1 MTGGVN
7 KLLPTLVIGGYLG
20 AGKTTL
26 VNQMLRDA
34 QGQRIAVL
42 VNDFGDINIDAD
54 LIQGQSGDVLELSGG
69 CVCCSF
75 GADLVGSLTAVS
87 QRSPT
92 LDLVLIETS
101 GVALPGAVAR
111 SARLVPGLNVL
122 GVLTVLDASSI
133 KDRAN
138 DRYVGSTVMQQIT
151 DANLLLLNKMDLL
164 TPFEVAQTQVW
175 LTGLKAAAPVVT
187 SAQGF
192 LSPDFWLIREES
204 EPQKNRSWPQTPRFT
219 PVEQANKDAL
229 SQFESRSLRWQAA
242 QNVKLIQSKLDA
254 CPQILRAKGRIRDS
268 DGAVWVLQKVGS
280 MSTVLRC
287 ESPNADHTAGGLTE
301 SLLVLISLKG
311 QMPDD
316 IHF

>member
-1 MTGGVN
+1 MTGGVI

-87 QRSPT
+87 QRSPAP
-92 LDLVLIETS
+92 DLILIETS

-138 DRYVGSTVMQQIT
+138 DRYVGSTVIQQIT

-175 LTGLKAAAPVVT
+175 LAGLKAAAPVVT

-192 LSPDFWLIREES
+192 LSADLWLIREETA
-204 EPQKNRSWPQTPRFT
+204 PKKNRSWPQTPRFT
-219 PVEQANKDAL
+219 PVRQANKDAL
-229 SQFESRSLRWQAA
+229 SQFESRSFRWQTAKD
-242 QNVKLIQSKLDA
+242 VKLIQSKLDA

-280 MSTVLRC
+280 MSTDLRC
-287 ESPNADHTAGGLTE
+287 EPPNSDHTAGGLSE

>member
-1 MTGGVN
+1 MTGDVN

-87 QRSPT
+87 QRSPAPE
-92 LDLVLIETS
+92 LVLIETS

-175 LTGLKAAAPVVT
+175 LAGLKAAAPVVT

-192 LSPDFWLIREES
+192 LSVDFWLIREETA
-204 EPQKNRSWPQTPRFT
+204 PQKNRSWPQTPRFA

-229 SQFESRSLRWQAA
+229 SQFESRSLRWQTA

-280 MSTVLRC
+280 MSTDLRC